1 MKRDTFIQFAI
12 VILSLGGGALAIL
25 TSRLGAQI
33 LTLLSSVSW
42 NF

>member
-1 MKRDTFIQFAI
+1 MKRDTFIQLAI

-25 TSRLGAQI
+25 TSHLWAQI